1 MHAPGHPNRGSGM
14 PVQGGQE
21 LQQRPGPQA
30 GPRQSPCFG
39 QCSLQNWR
47 AAATVGAHQVGRRPA
62 AGTHRLGRRAA
73 GMRRAAQQALGTR
86 REGWRAAGMSS
97 TELAAGGS
105 CQAEAQAADAGRT
118 GR

>member
-1 MHAPGHPNRGSGM
+1 
-14 PVQGGQE
+14 
-21 LQQRPGPQA
+21 
-30 GPRQSPCFG
+30 
-39 QCSLQNWR
+39 
-47 AAATVGAHQVGRRPA
+47 
-62 AGTHRLGRRAA
+62 
-73 GMRRAAQQALGTR
+73 MRRAAQQALGTR